1 VYLNPNGKNDDAA
14 VGGKIEELVKM
25 GYVVAAPDLIGTGET
40 QGTDAGNVAM
50 LIGRSMTGVQA
61 GDISRVV
68 NFLKSRQ
75 EVDADR
81 ICAVALGGM
90 GPVLLHAAAFD
101 QSIKGISLIDSPVS
115 YKSMALNQFYDGNL
129 FDNAVAGAL
138 TAYDLPDLMACLAPR
153 RVALVGLR
161 DQIGHP
167 ASAAIVEEELL
178 FPKSVY
184 SKRNASGNIRVSP
197 ATDGLSAVVAWSLE

>member
-1 VYLNPNGKNDDAA
+1 
-14 VGGKIEELVKM
+14 
-25 GYVVAAPDLIGTGET
+25 
-40 QGTDAGNVAM
+40 
-50 LIGRSMTGVQA
+50 
-61 GDISRVV
+61 
-68 NFLKSRQ
+68 
-75 EVDADR
+75 
-81 ICAVALGGM
+81 
-90 GPVLLHAAAFD
+90 
-101 QSIKGISLIDSPVS
+101 
-115 YKSMALNQFYDGNL
+115 MALNQFYDGNL

-138 TAYDLPDLMACLAPR
+138 TAYDLPDLVACLAPR

-184 SKRNASGNIRVSP
+184 STRNASGNIRVLP